1 MQCDVVWCN
10 SMWLMCSI
18 YIYMYLSTYPSI
30 YLSIYLSVFLSN
42 VCGSLKVYT
51 HTHICCDM
59 SSLPAVRKIK
69 AATHIFANFPKK
81 RTGGRRSCRIRNTME
96 AWEIGDHQ
104 AWVIRCFFSPGE
116 GGFPAGEDVPSLDT
130 FSVKEMHIA
139 MENQVV
145 RALKHGGFY
154 AHSTGNSGKRDV
166 VFASKTRSKNEFGNS
181 ASRLNPI
188 YDLYASAFASEDDI
202 CAVFV
207 TPNHIPGQ
215 VGASKRKH
223 SILLLTTGSK
233 EIGWIR
239 NSSFAS
245 SFPINGTLSFNDDLL
260 FPENLECFQWNCE
273 KHWTG
278 GQFHLFEKKTCSM
291 LDVRCVCWT
300 CVVDE
305 VHFC

>member
-1 MQCDVVWCN
+1 
-10 SMWLMCSI
+10 
-18 YIYMYLSTYPSI
+18 
-30 YLSIYLSVFLSN
+30 
-42 VCGSLKVYT
+42 
-51 HTHICCDM
+51 
-59 SSLPAVRKIK
+59 
-69 AATHIFANFPKK
+69 
-81 RTGGRRSCRIRNTME
+81 
-96 AWEIGDHQ
+96 
-104 AWVIRCFFSPGE
+104 
-116 GGFPAGEDVPSLDT
+116 VPSLDT

-166 VFASKTRSKNEFGNS
+166 VFASKTRSKNEFGNP

-233 EIGWIR
+233 EIG
-239 NSSFAS
+239 
-245 SFPINGTLSFNDDLL
+245 
-260 FPENLECFQWNCE
+260 
-273 KHWTG
+273 
-278 GQFHLFEKKTCSM
+278 
-291 LDVRCVCWT
+291 
-300 CVVDE
+300 
-305 VHFC
+305 